1 MTAAIPAAASV
12 SSHAP
17 SGWLMAMPPSRALR

>member
-1 MTAAIPAAASV
+1 MAAAMPVAASV

-17 SGWLMAMPPSRALR
+17 SGWLMAMPPNRALR